1 MLSTS
6 PTLTTC
12 VHSPVALAADLG
24 DLRPPPPLQTGGGH
38 AGRCP
43 SQVAW
48 PASSSRALPA
58 SHPGSRPDCRSRR
71 EAHCLPEPRAR
82 QGSRRPVSFP
92 PPVSGRPLQDAG
104 SQQIGFLLGSCG
116 VTVALTSDACHKGLP
131 KSPTGEIPQF
141 KGTSAPCP
149 RRALHRALCPCVPD
163 ALAAQGCLLTH
174 SVPTAVRR
182 DNCQPLLSTCVWR
195 CARGTPIGGGS
206 GRCSPSRDSSSL
218 CQVGQSCCGSS
229 PSQNT
234 SPNRLGTGSPTL
246 KMRIMTRHTSRS
258 VAGAPIPDTDAAPS

>member
-58 SHPGSRPDCRSRR
+58 SHPGSRPDCRSHG
-71 EAHCLPEPRAR
+71 EARCLPEPRAR
-82 QGSRRPVSFP
+82 QGSRRPLSFP

-149 RRALHRALCPCVPD
+149 RRALHRALRPCVPD
-163 ALAAQGCLLTH
+163 ALAAQGCLLTY
-174 SVPTAVRR
+174 SVPTAARR
-182 DNCQPLLSTCVWR
+182 GVTT
-195 CARGTPIGGGS
+195 A
-206 GRCSPSRDSSSL
+206 
-218 CQVGQSCCGSS
+218 
-229 PSQNT
+229 
-234 SPNRLGTGSPTL
+234 
-246 KMRIMTRHTSRS
+246 SRS
-258 VAGAPIPDTDAAPS
+258 CPPACGVVHVAPQ